1 MFKEHMMITQNL
13 KRTPE
18 ARRRYFTALGAAAQ
32 LALVLGIFLGRLEIQ
47 NLDFLIGML
56 YGFSI
61 VGNLAFLMVVSQK
74 NYGG

>member
-1 MFKEHMMITQNL
+1 MITQKL

-32 LALVLGIFLGRLEIQ
+32 LALVLGIFLERLEIQ

-56 YGFSI
+56 YGFAM
-61 VGNLAFLMVVSQK
+61 VGSLAFLFVVASRDV
-74 NYGG
+74 GGRND